1 MIYTVTFNPSIDYV
15 INVENFQP
23 GTVNRVCSE
32 NKYPGGK
39 GINVSRVLNNLG
51 VKNKALGF
59 IGGFTG
65 QFIKNSL
72 ESEGVDTDFIELDG
86 DTRINVKLK
95 SNEETEING
104 SGPNVDEKNLNKL
117 FEKINSLNPNDF
129 LVLAGNVQSSL
140 PRNIYSL
147 IQEKC
152 LDKKIKIVVD
162 TTGEALISTLR
173 FRPFL
178 IKPNN
183 HELGEIFNVE
193 INTREEIIHYA
204 QKLREFGAE
213 NVVIS
218 MAGEGALLICNE
230 GIYHASAPKGTV
242 KNSVGAGDSLI
253 AGFIARYS
261 QTSDVIEALKWGATS
276 GSATAFSMDLCGSAT
291 AFSMDLCKKEDV
303 ENLLS
308 QVNISKL

>member
-15 INVENFQP
+15 INVEEFKA
-23 GTVNRVCSE
+23 GAVNRVLSE

-39 GINVSRVLNNLG
+39 GINVSRVLENLG

-65 QFIKNSL
+65 QFIKTSL

-104 SGPNVDEKNLNKL
+104 AGPSVDEKDLSKL
-117 FEKINSLNPNDF
+117 FEKISSLNSEDC
-129 LVLAGNVQSSL
+129 LVLAGNVQKSL

-152 LDKKIKIVVD
+152 SCKKIKVVVD
-162 TTGEALISTLR
+162 TTGEALTSTLKY
-173 FRPFL
+173 RPFL
-178 IKPNN
+178 VKPNN
-183 HELGEIFNVE
+183 HELAEIFNVQ
-193 INTREEIIHYA
+193 INTREEIIYYA
-204 QKLREFGAE
+204 QKLREMGAE
-213 NVVIS
+213 NVIIS
-218 MAGEGALLICNE
+218 MAGKGALLICNE
-230 GIYHASAPKGTV
+230 GVYHASAPKGTV

-253 AGFIARYS
+253 AGFLARYS
-261 QTSDVIEALKWGATS
+261 QTSDIVESFKWGATS
-276 GSATAFSMDLCGSAT
+276 GSAT

>member
-1 MIYTVTFNPSIDYV
+1 MIYTITFNPSIDYV
-15 INVENFQP
+15 IRVENFKP
-23 GTVNRVCSE
+23 GEVNRVADE

-65 QFIKNSL
+65 QFIKISL
-72 ESEGVDTDFIELDG
+72 ENEGIDTDFIEVAS

-104 SGPNVDEKNLNKL
+104 AGPAISEKDLDNLFNKIEL
-117 FEKINSLNPNDF
+117 LNSDDF
-129 LVLAGNVQSSL
+129 LVLAGNVQKSL
-140 PRNIYSL
+140 PTNIYSL

-152 LDKKIKIVVD
+152 SSKKVKIIVD
-162 TTGEALISTLR
+162 TTGEALTSTLKYN
-173 FRPFL
+173 PFL

-193 INTREEIIHYA
+193 LKTREEIIHYA
-204 QKLREFGAE
+204 QKLREMGAE

-218 MAGEGALLICNE
+218 MAGEGALLIC
-230 GIYHASAPKGTV
+230 GKGVYHASPAKGTV

-253 AGFIARYS
+253 AGFLAKYS
-261 QTSDVIEALKWGATS
+261 QTLDIIEAFRWGAAS
-276 GSATAFSMDLCGSAT
+276 GSAT

-303 ENLLS
+303 EKLLP
-308 QVNISKL
+308 QVKVTEI

>member
-15 INVENFQP
+15 INVENFRP
-23 GTVNRVCSE
+23 GAVNRVVSE

-51 VKNKALGF
+51 IKNKALGF

-72 ESEGVDTDFIELDG
+72 ESEGVDTDFIELNG

-95 SNEETEING
+95 SNDETEING
-104 SGPNVDEKNLNKL
+104 SGPNVDEENLNKL
-117 FEKINSLNPNDF
+117 FKKINSLNSEDF
-129 LVLAGNVQSSL
+129 LVLAGNVQNSL
-140 PRNIYSL
+140 PRNIYSI

-162 TTGEALISTLR
+162 TTGEALTSTLR
-173 FRPFL
+173 YRPFL

-193 INTREEIIHYA
+193 ISTREEIIHYA
-204 QKLREFGAE
+204 QKLRELGAD

-218 MAGEGALLICNE
+218 MAGEGALLICKE

-261 QTSDVIEALKWGATS
+261 ETSDVIESLKWGAT
-276 GSATAFSMDLCGSAT
+276 AGSAT

-303 ENLLS
+303 ENLLL

>member
-15 INVENFQP
+15 IKVENFQP
-23 GTVNRVCSE
+23 GTVNRVLNE

-104 SGPNVDEKNLNKL
+104 AGPNIDELSLNKL
-117 FEKINSLNPNDF
+117 FQKINDLNSEDC
-129 LVLAGNVQSSL
+129 LVLAGNVQKSL
-140 PRNIYSL
+140 PRNIYAL
-147 IQEKC
+147 IQGKC
-152 LDKKIKIVVD
+152 LYKNVKVVVD
-162 TTGEALISTLR
+162 TTGEALTSTLKYK
-173 FRPFL
+173 PFL

-193 INTREEIIHYA
+193 VNTREEIIYYA
-204 QKLREFGAE
+204 QRLKRNGSRKR
-213 NVVIS
+213 NYINGRRRSTIS
-218 MAGEGALLICNE
+218 M
-230 GIYHASAPKGTV
+230 
-242 KNSVGAGDSLI
+242 
-253 AGFIARYS
+253 
-261 QTSDVIEALKWGATS
+261 
-276 GSATAFSMDLCGSAT
+276 
-291 AFSMDLCKKEDV
+291 
-303 ENLLS
+303 
-308 QVNISKL
+308 